1 MKLSKKITAMK
12 AATLVSSLLLTG
24 IGFSAPIDKEA
35 ISMRCEMVYN
45 TLDKLFEEN
54 VSTPCAFDVQ
64 YAGWVMKGA
73 ANLVRTERYPQAL
86 KNLRIVE
93 GNLKEIH
100 SRTQDCA
107 YFSAKVVPSLNEVNR
122 LITELKTTPN

>member
-1 MKLSKKITAMK
+1 MKLNKKITALK

-45 TLDKLFEEN
+45 TLDKLSEGN
-54 VSTPCAFDVQ
+54 LSKPCALSVQ
-64 YAGWVMKGA
+64 YAGWVMQVA
-73 ANLVRTERYPQAL
+73 ANLVRTERYPLAL

-93 GNLKEIH
+93 GNLKEVH
-100 SRTQDCA
+100 SKTQDCA
-107 YFSAKVVPSLNEVNR
+107 YFSAKVVPSLNEVNG
-122 LITELKTTPN
+122 LITELETTPN